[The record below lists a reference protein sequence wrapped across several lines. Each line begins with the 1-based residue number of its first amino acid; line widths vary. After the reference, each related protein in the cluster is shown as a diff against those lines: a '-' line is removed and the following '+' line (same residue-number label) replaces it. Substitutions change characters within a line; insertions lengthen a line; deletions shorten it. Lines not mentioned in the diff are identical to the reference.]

1 MFFTRQKE
9 VTTLGS
15 LQAKKENIL
24 SVFTRTRDELSQ
36 LIEQQEGFKA
46 SIEQQI
52 INLQLDKDSTDK
64 SISSSKSILS
74 KIKSILE

>member
-36 LIEQQEGFKA
+36 LIEQQESFKA

>member
-1 MFFTRQKE
+1 MFCSKKE

-24 SVFTRTRDELSQ
+24 SVFTKTRDDLAQ
-36 LIEQQEGFKA
+36 LIEQQEGFKS
-46 SIEQQI
+46 SIEIQI
-52 INLQLDKDSTDK
+52 ESLEDDKEFIDK
-64 SISSSKSILS
+64 SISSSKSVLS